1 MQLVVDR
8 NVGAVG
14 QDDCLYSGTVVD
26 FLATNFDGF
35 IGVGLDATHVGGF
48 QRGHAGQ
55 AAGVVVEKDEGGL
68 TVYVF
73 HEFALGQ
80 RNGFI
85 NIQRILKRLDE
96 ILQVVQYSRWQ
107 LGFFMINRD

>member
-1 MQLVVDR
+1 
-8 NVGAVG
+8 
-14 QDDCLYSGTVVD
+14 
-26 FLATNFDGF
+26 
-35 IGVGLDATHVGGF
+35 
-48 QRGHAGQ
+48 
-55 AAGVVVEKDEGGL
+55 
-68 TVYVF
+68 VYVF